1 MNELVKLT
9 ARQAVSLLKA
19 REVSPLELIEAA
31 AGRIAEVEASVN
43 AMPTLCLERARAKA
57 KQLMA
62 RPPLAPASNYL
73 YGLPVAIKDLTDV
86 AGVRTTYGSPIFAQ
100 HVPDRSDYLVE
111 MLEANGAIVIGK
123 TNTPEFG
130 AGSNTFNDVFG
141 ATLNPWNTAMT
152 CGGSSGGSAVAL
164 ATGEIWLATGND
176 LGGSLRIPAS
186 FCAVVGFRPSPGRV
200 ASGPRF
206 LPFDTMGVEGP
217 MGRNVADVALML
229 DAQVGQ
235 HAGAPLAL
243 PPPGRSY
250 LEAVDHP
257 VKPLKIGYS
266 ADLGIAPV
274 DPAVRELC
282 AQAAQAW
289 TELGVTVEERC
300 PDFSDAA
307 EVFQTLRAQMY
318 VSRFGPLLEKYRA
331 RLKPEIIW
339 NIEKGLA
346 LTADEIGR
354 ADRKRAE
361 LYHRTVDFFKTADLL
376 ICPTVIAPPFDVNLR
391 YLPEVNGVRF
401 DSYIGWLILTFAT
414 TLIACPSISVP
425 CGFTAAG
432 LPVGIQITGPPRCED
447 RVLSAAALFEQYK
460 GLDRFIPIDP
470 RPKAA

>member
-9 ARQAVSLLKA
+9 ARQAVSLLKK
-19 REVSPLELIEAA
+19 REVTPLELIDAA
-31 AGRIAEVEASVN
+31 AERIAEVEASVN

-62 RPPLAPASNYL
+62 HPPPAPAANYL
-73 YGLPVAIKDLTDV
+73 YGLPIAIKDLTDV

-100 HVPDRSDYLVE
+100 HVPERSDYLVE
-111 MLEANGAIVIGK
+111 RLEANGAIVIGK

-130 AGSNTFNDVFG
+130 AGSNTFNEVFG

-186 FCAVVGFRPSPGRV
+186 FCAVVGFRLSPGRV

-206 LPFDTMGVEGP
+206 LPFDSMGVEGP
-217 MGRNVADVALML
+217 MARNVTDVALML

-235 HAGAPLAL
+235 HPGAPFAL

-250 LEAVDHP
+250 LKAVDQP
-257 VKPLKIGYS
+257 VKPLRIGYS

-274 DPAVRELC
+274 DHEVHELC
-282 AQAAQAW
+282 AQTVQVW
-289 TELGVTVEERC
+289 TEFGVTVEERC

-307 EVFQTLRAQMY
+307 QIFQTLRALQFA
-318 VSRFGPLLEKYRA
+318 SRFGPLLKQQREQ
-331 RLKPEIIW
+331 LKPEIIW

-346 LTADEIGR
+346 LTADAIGQAERQR
-354 ADRKRAE
+354 AA

-391 YLPEVNGVRF
+391 YLPAVNGVGF
-401 DSYIGWLILTFAT
+401 DSYIGWLVLTFAT

-460 GLDRFIPIDP
+460 GFDRLTPIDP

>member
-1 MNELVKLT
+1 MNALVKLT
-9 ARQAVSLLKA
+9 ARQAVSLLKK

-31 AGRIAEVEASVN
+31 AGRIAEVEARVN

-57 KQLMA
+57 KELMA
-62 RPPLAPASNYL
+62 HPPPAPAPNYL
-73 YGLPVAIKDLTDV
+73 YGLPIAVKDLTDV

-100 HVPDRSDYLVE
+100 HVPQRSDYLVE
-111 MLEANGAIVIGK
+111 MLEANGAVVIGK

-130 AGSNTFNDVFG
+130 AGSNTFNEVFG

-186 FCAVVGFRPSPGRV
+186 FCSVVGFRPSPGRI

-235 HAGAPLAL
+235 HPGAPFAL
-243 PPPGRSY
+243 PPPARSY

-282 AQAAQAW
+282 AQALQAW
-289 TELGVTVEERC
+289 TALGVTVEENC
-300 PDFSDAA
+300 PDFSDA
-307 EVFQTLRAQMY
+307 EQTFQTLRALLY
-318 VSRFGPLLEKYRA
+318 VARFGPLLEKQRA
-331 RLKPEIIW
+331 QLKSEVIW

-346 LTADEIGR
+346 LTAEEVGC
-354 ADRKRAE
+354 AERKRAQ
-361 LYHRTVDFFKTADLL
+361 LYHRVVEFFKTTDLL

-391 YLPEVNGVRF
+391 YLPEVDGVRF

-432 LPVGIQITGPPRCED
+432 LPVGIQIIVPPRCED
-447 RVLSAAALFEQYK
+447 KVLSAAALFEQHL
-460 GLDRFIPIDP
+460 GLARLTPIDP
-470 RPKAA
+470 RPGVA